1 MADRN
6 RTGRVDWEDV
16 RFFVALARHGSL
28 SATARA
34 TRVNHATVAR
44 RIGALEDALGI
55 KLFERLPG
63 GYELTAAGR
72 NALQAADAMDSAAM
86 GLSQLEPEGSLTGLV
101 RITSTPSLA
110 EAFLIPRLVG
120 LHQEHPQLRL
130 EVTSERRTLS
140 LKRYQSD
147 IALRFARPE
156 KGEVTARRVVN
167 MAYRFYATAA
177 WRGRIERGQAPR
189 FVGFD
194 EAGAEFPEAL
204 WLAQQFEDPSLALR
218 CNSLTGQIAAVRAGF
233 GVALLPRFLAV
244 GDPGLVEVSLG
255 KAPPTRELWL
265 VTRRDVRTAERIRV
279 VADYLVDVIQ
289 RERKVFEGK

>member
-55 KLFERLPG
+55 KLFERLPT
-63 GYELTAAGR
+63 GYELTVAGR

-110 EAFLIPRLVG
+110 ETFLIPRLVG
-120 LHQEHPQLRL
+120 LHQEHPQLGL

-140 LKRYQSD
+140 LKRYQ
-147 IALRFARPE
+147 
-156 KGEVTARRVVN
+156 
-167 MAYRFYATAA
+167 
-177 WRGRIERGQAPR
+177 
-189 FVGFD
+189 
-194 EAGAEFPEAL
+194 
-204 WLAQQFEDPSLALR
+204 
-218 CNSLTGQIAAVRAGF
+218 
-233 GVALLPRFLAV
+233 
-244 GDPGLVEVSLG
+244 
-255 KAPPTRELWL
+255 
-265 VTRRDVRTAERIRV
+265 
-279 VADYLVDVIQ
+279 
-289 RERKVFEGK
+289 